1 MRSSTDRPSSIA
13 FLTWRDQRHPDG
25 GGSEVYVE
33 SVARELVA
41 RGHRVQIRCARYPGS
56 AEREV
61 VDGVEIVRNG
71 GRLTVY
77 ARSFWWVLTAGR
89 RTDVVIDVINGLP
102 FMARLARR
110 RGLVAL
116 VHHVHRE
123 QWHIIYPGWRGR
135 LGWWIESRLTPC
147 VYRDVVHV
155 TVSESSRRDLV
166 ALGIDPALIHVAHN
180 GLDPRP
186 VVAADATGARLSV
199 LARLVPHKQVDHAFR
214 VVRSL
219 RDRFPDIGLD
229 VIGDGWWRDEL
240 VGAALA
246 EGVEDRV
253 LFHGRVS
260 ADRRDE
266 LLATSAAM
274 LLPSVKEGW
283 GLAVVE
289 AAAQGTPTIAYRSAG
304 GVTESVV
311 DGETGLLVDTVD
323 EMVEATAALLSD
335 VDRRAR
341 MSACAR
347 SRAGTFTWSATT
359 DMVERVIAQVRDQ
372 SP

>member
-1 MRSSTDRPSSIA
+1 MPSRSDEPSSIA

-41 RGHRVQIRCARYPGS
+41 RGHRVQVRCARHRGS
-56 AEREV
+56 AAREV
-61 VDGVEIVRNG
+61 VDGVEIVRSG

-77 ARSFWWVLTAGR
+77 AKSLLWAMTAGR
-89 RTDVVIDVINGLP
+89 RTDVVVDVINGLP

-135 LGWWIESRLTPC
+135 LGWWIESRLTPR
-147 VYRDVVHV
+147 VYRDVVHL

-186 VVAADATGARLSV
+186 VVEADASGARLSV
-199 LARLVPHKQVDHAFR
+199 LSRLVPHKQVDHAFR
-214 VVRSL
+214 VVRAL
-219 RDRFPDIGLD
+219 RDRFPDIELD

-240 VGAALA
+240 VAAARA

-266 LLATSAAM
+266 LLASSVAM

-311 DGETGLLVDTVD
+311 DGETGLLVDSVD
-323 EMVEATAALLSD
+323 EMVEATATLLSD
-335 VDRRAR
+335 TGRRAQL
-341 MSACAR
+341 SARALQ
-347 SRAGTFTWSATT
+347 RAGRFTWTATT
-359 DMVERVIAQVRDQ
+359 DEVERVIAQVRDQ

>member
-1 MRSSTDRPSSIA
+1 MSSRTPPSSSIV

-41 RGHRVQIRCARYPGS
+41 RGHRVQVRCARYPGS
-56 AEREV
+56 AAREV
-61 VDGVEIVRNG
+61 VDGVEIVRRG

-77 ARSFWWVLTAGR
+77 VRSLAWALTSGR
-89 RTDVVIDVINGLP
+89 RTDVVVDVINGLP

-135 LGWWIESRLTPC
+135 LGWWIESRLTPA
-147 VYRDVVHV
+147 VYRDVVHL
-155 TVSESSRRDLV
+155 TVSDSSRRDLL
-166 ALGIDPALIHVAHN
+166 ALGIASAHVHVAHN
-180 GLDPRP
+180 GLDPRAEVEAESAP
-186 VVAADATGARLSV
+186 NRLSV
-199 LARLVPHKQVDHAFR
+199 LARLVPHKQVDHAFH
-214 VVRSL
+214 VVRQL
-219 RDRFPDIGLD
+219 RDAFPDIGLD
-229 VIGDGWWRDEL
+229 VIGDGWWREEL
-240 VGAALA
+240 VAAA
-246 EGVEDRV
+246 RAHGVEDRV
-253 LFHGRVS
+253 VFHGRVS

-266 LLATSAAM
+266 LLASSAIM
-274 LLPSVKEGW
+274 LMPSVKEGW

-311 DGETGLLVDTVD
+311 DGVTGLLVDSTS
-323 EMVEATAALLSD
+323 EMVEATAALLRD
-335 VDRRAR
+335 APRRER

-347 SRAGTFTWSATT
+347 RRAHEFTWPATT
-359 DMVERVIAQVRDQ
+359 DVVERVVAQVRDQ

>member
-1 MRSSTDRPSSIA
+1 MSSSPRSACSIV
-13 FLTWRDQRHPDG
+13 FLTWRDQQHPDG

-33 SVARELVA
+33 SVARELAA
-41 RGHRVQIRCARYPGS
+41 RGHHVQVRCARHPGS
-56 AEREV
+56 AAREV
-61 VDGVEIVRNG
+61 VDGVEIVRRG

-77 ARSFWWVLTAGR
+77 VRSFGWALTAGR
-89 RTDVVIDVINGLP
+89 RTDVVVDVINGLP

-135 LGWWIESRLTPC
+135 LGWWIESRLTPA

-155 TVSESSRRDLV
+155 TVSDSSRRDLV
-166 ALGIDPALIHVAHN
+166 AFGVDPALIHVAHN

-186 VVAADATGARLSV
+186 AVPASPSPHRISV
-199 LARLVPHKQVDHAFR
+199 LARLVPHKQIDHAFH
-214 VVRSL
+214 VVREL
-219 RDRFPDIGLD
+219 QDDVPDIALD

-240 VGAALA
+240 VEAARSA
-246 EGVEDRV
+246 GVEERV
-253 LFHGRVS
+253 VFHGRVS
-260 ADRRDE
+260 AERRDE
-266 LLATSAAM
+266 LLASSAVM

-283 GLAVVE
+283 GLAVME
-289 AAAQGTPTIAYRSAG
+289 AAAQGTPSIAYRSAG

-311 DGETGLLVDTVD
+311 HHETGLLVDSLD
-323 EMVEATAALLSD
+323 DLVEATAMLLAD
-335 VDRRAR
+335 DDARQR

-347 SRAGTFTWSATT
+347 RRAQQFTWPATASV
-359 DMVERVIAQVRDQ
+359 VEQVISLVRDQ